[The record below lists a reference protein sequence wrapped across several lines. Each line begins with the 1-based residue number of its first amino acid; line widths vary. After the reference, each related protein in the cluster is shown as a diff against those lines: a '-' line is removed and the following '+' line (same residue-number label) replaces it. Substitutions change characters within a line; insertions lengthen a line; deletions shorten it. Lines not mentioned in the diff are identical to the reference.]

1 MNLFIKT
8 MADYI
13 KEEWTRVLS
22 SSDATK
28 EVRLLTESLDPEGAL
43 VLLESL
49 EQHRRSLAVEGKN
62 IECYFRVATDLWAA
76 WQSNSAEY
84 RKVQAKL
91 ESNQYNWIDK
101 ENKLTWYRN
110 RTLEEGYDALVI
122 VLIGFNHAS
131 DQGGL
136 ADFHLVD
143 EAKLW
148 NYKLKRSF
156 SLWIKELDNEL
167 GLTLTETQEEQI
179 DSVILELIRV
189 KPRHLSKLAEYLQDH
204 VIADKSF
211 YQA

>member
-28 EVRLLTESLDPEGAL
+28 EVRLLTESLDPESAL
-43 VLLESL
+43 VLLEGL
-49 EQHRRSLAVEGKN
+49 EQYRASLAAEGKK
-62 IECYFRVATDLWAA
+62 IECYFRVATDLWSA

-84 RKVQAKL
+84 LNVQAKL

-101 ENKLTWYRN
+101 DNKLTWYRN
-110 RTLEEGYDALVI
+110 RTLEAGYDALVI
-122 VLIGFNHAS
+122 VLVGFNHAS

-143 EAKLW
+143 
-148 NYKLKRSF
+148 
-156 SLWIKELDNEL
+156 
-167 GLTLTETQEEQI
+167 
-179 DSVILELIRV
+179 
-189 KPRHLSKLAEYLQDH
+189 
-204 VIADKSF
+204 
-211 YQA
+211 